1 MIRGVILKHL
11 PKGYEQWANRQRDRE
26 MATEATR
33 TAGLPKLHGTPQVVA
48 ERLELIRGL
57 GVNHIFSNFGF
68 PGLAHVPFDYSWGGA
83 LSMARNGEP
92 VFGRLADGIHGALV
106 HNGTGLSRGAICG
119 KLIAEMVCGEGSDL
133 LDGMLATGRPNRNLP
148 DPLLGWGVNLYA
160 RRLRMRSGREM

>member
-1 MIRGVILKHL
+1 
-11 PKGYEQWANRQRDRE
+11 
-26 MATEATR
+26 MAGGRFRRRA
-33 TAGLPKLHGTPQVVA
+33 AGAHRVA
-48 ERLELIRGL
+48 FERR
-57 GVNHIFSNFGF
+57 F
-68 PGLAHVPFDYSWGGA
+68 PGLVHVPFDYSWGGA

-133 LDGMLATGRPNRNLP
+133 LDGMLARGRPNRNLP